1 MGKRRDKRGEDWDMF
16 RNGSPHGKASH
27 GGTAS
32 HGGASAVQT
41 RHMAELKREGA
52 TLQITFKTLPFDPL
66 KQRVYFYPCASESS
80 YKSDEKVPIDASNK
94 LDIVCAAG
102 AFGLTGSDSVKQLRV
117 DLGLLTRNGL
127 RVTLGDDVVPIR
139 KRPSEIHIFS
149 SSPLTS
155 AGMMGGR
162 SARSGGGG
170 GDKDK

>member
-1 MGKRRDKRGEDWDMF
+1 MF
-16 RNGSPHGKASH
+16 RNGSPNGKVSY

-32 HGGASAVQT
+32 HGGAFAIQT
-41 RHMAELKREGA
+41 KHMAELKREGA

-66 KQRVYFYPCASESS
+66 KQRVYYYPCASASIFQR
-80 YKSDEKVPIDASNK
+80 DEKVPIDASNPA
-94 LDIVCAAG
+94 DIALRAHD
-102 AFGLTGSDSVKQLRV
+102 FGVTGSDSVKQLRV

-139 KRPSEIHIFS
+139 RSKAEIRIFS